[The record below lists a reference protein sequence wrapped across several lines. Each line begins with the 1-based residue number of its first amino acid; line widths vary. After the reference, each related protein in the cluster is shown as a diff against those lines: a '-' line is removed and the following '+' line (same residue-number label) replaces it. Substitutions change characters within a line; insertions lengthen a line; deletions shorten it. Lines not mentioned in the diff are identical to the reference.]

1 MSKVSD
7 TESASSANGSVNASK
22 NALDKTEETE
32 SEDTDDELED
42 EGPIVPPVPDGGW
55 GWMCVLGSFMI
66 HVICDGIAHSF
77 GVFVP
82 HFVEYFQ
89 SSKSVVGGLGSLM
102 IGVTWGSGNI
112 DLFMS

>member
-1 MSKVSD
+1 VYD
-7 TESASSANGSVNASK
+7 TSATGDENANASNN
-22 NALDKTEETE
+22 NALEKTEETDN
-32 SEDTDDELED
+32 EDTDDELED

-66 HVICDGIAHSF
+66 HVVADGIAHSF
-77 GVFVP
+77 GVLVP
-82 HFVEYFQ
+82 DFVEYFQ